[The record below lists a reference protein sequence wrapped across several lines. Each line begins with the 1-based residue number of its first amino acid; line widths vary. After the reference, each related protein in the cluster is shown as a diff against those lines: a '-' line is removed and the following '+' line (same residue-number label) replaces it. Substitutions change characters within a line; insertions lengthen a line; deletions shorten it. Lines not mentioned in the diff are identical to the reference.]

1 MYCYHC
7 MRKIAD
13 GSARCV
19 HCGKPT
25 FSSNYPHHLKP
36 GTVLNNKFL
45 VGAAIGEGGFG
56 ITYIGLDLILERKIA
71 IKEFYPSGYAN
82 RNNTYSNEVII
93 NYDNE

>member
-7 MRKIAD
+7 MRKTAD

-45 VGAAIGEGGFG
+45 VGDSIGEGGFG

-71 IKEFYPSGYAN
+71 IRLCWSCPQEKK
-82 RNNTYSNEVII
+82 RNH
-93 NYDNE
+93 